1 MRPASWS
8 GAAGPP
14 AARVIRDG
22 VVSRPGLFG
31 LLAQAARVTV
41 VSAPAGSGKTLLL
54 RSWVGD
60 PDLAERAAW
69 VPVQGTERDPQRFW
83 LSVLG
88 GLRDTAAGSKL
99 VRPLTAAPD
108 LDGWAVVERLLT
120 DLGGLEDRV
129 WLVID
134 DVHELRSAEALSQ
147 LELLMMRAPA
157 GLRFVLATRHDLRL
171 GLHRLRLD
179 GELTEIRAA
188 GLRFTLA
195 EARALFEA
203 AGIPL
208 SSAALGSL
216 YDRTE
221 GWVAGLRLAALS
233 LAGHP
238 DPDRFAAEFSGS
250 ERTVA
255 EYLLAEVLERQSEPV
270 RRLLLRTSV
279 LERVNGELADLLT
292 GSSGGERILQQ
303 LEQAGAFVAALD
315 ARRSWFRYHQL
326 FADLLQL
333 ELRGSAP
340 AELTA
345 LHEAAAGWYADHGYP
360 AEAVRHAQAAED
372 WELAARVLSDHWVGL
387 GLGGLGATAHELLA
401 RFPAGVIAGD
411 PELAARMAGVEL
423 GRGSLEEAE
432 RYVVL
437 ATRGLESVPS
447 DRRERSKVVLAVVRM
462 RLARQRGDVAAV
474 AEQAKPLLAPAGAA
488 DQARLGLGE
497 DLRALAL
504 INLGIAELW
513 TPVFEEADR
522 HIEQGIALAHRIGRP
537 FLEVTGL
544 AHWAHLL
551 SWRSFP
557 LGAQRASEA
566 IELAGRHGWT
576 EEPVA
581 GAAYLALGM
590 AMVAQGRLADGE
602 RSLEQAERTL
612 RTEVEP
618 AAGMRL
624 RYARG
629 LLELVSGRPEAAL
642 EAFRAAERLAAQLV
656 TEHILARRLRSH
668 VLQALVRLGETQR
681 VEAALAEVPGPER
694 DTAEMRNAL
703 AVLRLA
709 QDDPE
714 AAAVALAPFVNGSA
728 PLVNAHLWDV
738 QAFLL
743 EAIAR
748 DKLGE
753 VPAARRAL
761 ERALNL
767 AEPESL
773 LFPFLLNP
781 APALLDR
788 HRRLATPHA
797 TLISAVLLGLAGPS
811 TAPGSPGAPGSPPA
825 GGPGGRG
832 YGGAGSP
839 PVRGGLGGK
848 IPPRLTEP
856 LSQSEIR
863 VLRYLPTKLSAPEIA
878 DQLYLSVNTVKTHMR
893 HLYDKLG
900 AHRRH
905 EAVEQARALGLLA
918 PSPRTR

>member
-1 MRPASWS
+1 MGPASWS

-14 AARVIRDG
+14 AAPAIRDG

-31 LLAQAARVTV
+31 LLARAGRVTV

-54 RSWVGD
+54 RSWIAEQN
-60 PDLAERAAW
+60 LAEQAAW
-69 VPVQGTERDPQRFW
+69 VPVQDTARDPQRFW

-88 GLRDTAAGSKL
+88 ALRDTAAGSKL
-99 VRPLTAAPD
+99 VRPLTAAPE

-134 DVHELRSAEALSQ
+134 DVHELRSAEALQQ
-147 LELLMMRAPA
+147 LELLMMRAPT
-157 GLRFVLATRHDLRL
+157 GLRFVLTTRHDLRL

-188 GLRFTLA
+188 DLRFTLE

-203 AGIPL
+203 TGIPL
-208 SSAALGSL
+208 SGAALGLL

-233 LAGHP
+233 LTGHP

-279 LERVNGELADLLT
+279 LDRVNGELADLLT
-292 GSSGGERILQQ
+292 GASGGERILQQ

-315 ARRSWFRYHQL
+315 AQRSWFRYHQL

-345 LHEAAAGWYADHGYP
+345 LHETAAGWYADHGYP
-360 AEAVRHAQAAED
+360 AAAVRHAQAAQD
-372 WELAARVLSDHWVGL
+372 WGLAARLLSDHWGGL
-387 GLGGLGATAHELLA
+387 GLGGLGATAHDLLA

-411 PELAARMAGVEL
+411 PELAARRAGVEL

-437 ATRGLESVPS
+437 ATRALASAPPE
-447 DRRERSKVVLAVVRM
+447 RRARSQVVLAVVRM

-474 AEQAKPLLAPAGAA
+474 SEQAQPLLAPAGAA
-488 DQARLGLGE
+488 DPAGLGLGE

-504 INLGIAELW
+504 IDLGIAELW
-513 TPVFEEADR
+513 TAPSEESDR
-522 HIEQGIALAHRIGRP
+522 HLEQGIALAHRIGRP

-544 AHWAHLL
+544 AHWAQLL

-557 LGAQRASEA
+557 LGVQRAREA

-576 EEPVA
+576 DEPVA
-581 GAAYLALGM
+581 GAAHLALGM
-590 AMVAQGRLADGE
+590 AMVARGRLADGAQ
-602 RSLEQAERTL
+602 SLEQAERTL

-624 RYARG
+624 RYSRG
-629 LLELVSGRPEAAL
+629 LLEVVSGRPEAAL
-642 EAFRAAERLAAQLV
+642 GAFRAAERLAAQLV
-656 TEHILARRLRSH
+656 TEHILAGRLRSH
-668 VLQALVRLGETQR
+668 VLQVLVRLGETQR
-681 VEAALAEVPGPER
+681 VDQTFAAMPGPER

-714 AAAVALAPFVNGSA
+714 AATVALAPVLDGSA

-738 QAFLL
+738 QALVL

-748 DKLGE
+748 DTLGDAD
-753 VPAARRAL
+753 AARRAL
-761 ERALNL
+761 ESALDL

-773 LFPFLLNP
+773 VFPFLLDP
-781 APALLDR
+781 APALLEN
-788 HRRLATPHA
+788 HLRLATPHA
-797 TLISAVLLGLAGPS
+797 PFISEILTLLSPADPDSAPE
-811 TAPGSPGAPGSPPA
+811 
-825 GGPGGRG
+825 GGPGGH
-832 YGGAGSP
+832 GGAGSP
-839 PVRGGLGGK
+839 LVRGGLGG
-848 IPPRLTEP
+848 IFPPGLT
-856 LSQSEIR
+856 QSEVR

-900 AHRRH
+900 VHRRH

-918 PSPRTR
+918 PLPRTRYQSKPAP